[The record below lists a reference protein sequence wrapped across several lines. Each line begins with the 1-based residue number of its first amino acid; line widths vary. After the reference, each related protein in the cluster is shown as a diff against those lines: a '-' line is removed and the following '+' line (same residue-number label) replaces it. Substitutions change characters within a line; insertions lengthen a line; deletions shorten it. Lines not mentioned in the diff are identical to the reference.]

1 MIKNIYYRALIS
13 ARTSG
18 GITNKFLITIGLHQ
32 GSTLSPY
39 LFVLVIDELTKLIL
53 RGSLLVYAFVD
64 NIVLVNETS
73 SGVNLKLKIW
83 RDALESKSFRWS
95 RTKMK
100 YMKCK
105 FDKSINRDEWVIRLD
120 GQEILKSESFWYIGS
135 IIHKNWKIKEDVN
148 YKKRVWWMRWRSTL
162 GVLCDHRIP
171 KL

>member
-1 MIKNIYYRALIS
+1 MCKVEGINWLKQKFKGCNYHYLRVQGASKHFSQKIVNLKYIKLIKNIYYRALIS

-83 RDALESKSFRWS
+83 RDTLESKSF
-95 RTKMK
+95 
-100 YMKCK
+100 
-105 FDKSINRDEWVIRLD
+105 
-120 GQEILKSESFWYIGS
+120 
-135 IIHKNWKIKEDVN
+135 H
-148 YKKRVWWMRWRSTL
+148 
-162 GVLCDHRIP
+162 
-171 KL
+171 

>member
-1 MIKNIYYRALIS
+1 
-13 ARTSG
+13 
-18 GITNKFLITIGLHQ
+18 
-32 GSTLSPY
+32 
-39 LFVLVIDELTKLIL
+39 
-53 RGSLLVYAFVD
+53 
-64 NIVLVNETS
+64 
-73 SGVNLKLKIW
+73 
-83 RDALESKSFRWS
+83 
-95 RTKMK
+95 
-100 YMKCK
+100 MKCK